1 MRSWPQAN
9 RQFLLLCYDSAYRHR
24 MHLISIDFIDLLIY
38 RLVAVDCVLVFVFRV
53 FVRENRLVYNAGIAQ
68 LVAQLIRNQ

>member
-1 MRSWPQAN
+1 
-9 RQFLLLCYDSAYRHR
+9 